1 MVYIIKNLNSEII
14 RCCVLG
20 TIDSINQN
28 NQAHTLEFKYLT
40 FSRFSDRV
48 KLWKAQSRCFH
59 LTFEISPTPGRKVL
73 NKLVCQF

>member
-14 RCCVLG
+14 RYCVLG

-40 FSRFSDRV
+40 FFHFSD
-48 KLWKAQSRCFH
+48 
-59 LTFEISPTPGRKVL
+59 
-73 NKLVCQF
+73 